1 MNKKRLVPLALSLAV
16 TLIAASCGG
25 DDDDGG
31 SAAPDGTEAA
41 APSDTEAAAPSDT
54 EAAEPSDTEAAEPSD
69 TESDAASDTTAESGG
84 GEAASGEPLVFGLAN
99 MDTGAVAFPG
109 AGAGAQAAATYI
121 NEELGGI
128 QGRPLELVPCDMKND
143 PQAAAAC
150 GQQFANDS
158 DTVGAILTLV
168 TNGGP
173 FYEALASTGKPVLGA
188 YGISPA
194 DNAPANTYFYYAGG
208 VFYPAL
214 YDWIA
219 AQPDIE
225 TIAYFHGPDAASQ
238 GGADALKALLGDDY
252 EVREQIVAPG
262 TADLTPAVTAA
273 DPGTADL
280 VLAFATGSGGPLAQA
295 MQDLGAEPGQ
305 VLSLASVVTQEEL
318 ANNPDLFTGWTLAN
332 PSKIAAADP
341 DDPDTVPLLEAVE
354 APVPPFTEPGWG
366 ITMTLYNVLQDL
378 PADQLTPEG
387 ILAAIEGYTGPVVMG
402 PESISCPGEEPVTA
416 TCTKGL
422 IFYNVLEGGELEQ
435 VES

>member
-1 MNKKRLVPLALSLAV
+1 MNKKRLVPLALSLAGI
-16 TLIAASCGG
+16 LIAASCG

-31 SAAPDGTEAA
+31 SADTGGTDTAATSAAQSDATEAT
-41 APSDTEAAAPSDT
+41 SDATEATSDAT
-54 EAAEPSDTEAAEPSD
+54 EATSAV
-69 TESDAASDTTAESGG
+69 SGG
-84 GEAASGEPLVFGLAN
+84 EGAASGDPLVFGLAN

-109 AGAGAQAAATYI
+109 AGQGAQAAATYI

-128 QGRPLELVPCDMKND
+128 QGRPLEFVPCDMKND

-150 GQQFANDS
+150 GQQFANDA
-158 DTVGAILTLV
+158 DAVGAVLTLV

-173 FYEALASTGKPVLGA
+173 FYEALQSSGKPVLGA

-194 DNAPANTYFYYAGG
+194 DNAPANTYFYYAGA

-214 YDWIA
+214 YEWIA
-219 AQPDIE
+219 SQPDIE

-273 DPGTADL
+273 DPGSADL

-295 MQDLGAEPGQ
+295 MQDIGAEPGK

-318 ANNPDLFTGWTLAN
+318 ENNPDLFTGWILAN

-341 DDPDTVPLLEAVE
+341 NDPDAMPLLEAIP

-366 ITMTLYNVLQDL
+366 ITMSLYNVLKDL

-387 ILAAIEGYTGPVVMG
+387 ILAAIEAYQGPVSMG
-402 PESISCPGEEPVTA
+402 PESISCPGEAPTTA
-416 TCTKGL
+416 TCADGL
-422 IFYNVLEGGELEQ
+422 IFYNVNEGGQLEQ
-435 VES
+435 VDG